1 MKEKSHRGAR
11 GDPLNQAFGRLEK
24 LLPKPMSRG
33 LHWLH
38 GPNSRMV
45 RIPLGVLFIVG
56 SFFWFLP
63 VVGLEFLPIGLLL
76 IAQDVPFLRRPV
88 GKMMMRLLDGVDRVI
103 SWWKNRRARRAARQ
117 NL

>member
-1 MKEKSHRGAR
+1 MKGTSHSGGR

-24 LLPKPMSRG
+24 LLPKPLSRV

-38 GPNSRMV
+38 GPHSRLI
-45 RIPLGVLFIVG
+45 RIPLGVLFIVA

-76 IAQDVPFLRRPV
+76 IAQDVPFLRKPV
-88 GKMMMRLLDGVDRVI
+88 GKLMMRLLDGVDRVRL
-103 SWWKNRRARRAARQ
+103 WWKNRRARRASRQ
-117 NL
+117 HS